1 MPRFIRPKIGIGII
15 VALLGSYAA
24 VGAFAAPDFVPWPDP
39 LSLSGD
45 HANVSDHPGVG
56 PGEDVELPDQ
66 VGGDHPG
73 DTVGSAHEDHGVPV
87 DSPACEKHGC
97 SDEVEV
103 PGGHSLNLPDPAVE
117 GMKGA
122 AEHRSD
128 AQGGDATTG
137 GDGSRGRSDG
147 APYGPPD
154 GVETSSD
161 GEGDGQEDDE
171 DGDEEEEEEEEE
183 DED

>member
-73 DTVGSAHEDHGVPV
+73 DTIGSAHEDHGVPV

-117 GMKGA
+117 GMEGA

-128 AQGGDATTG
+128 AQSGE
-137 GDGSRGRSDG
+137 GSHGRPDDV
-147 APYGPPD
+147 PRGPPQGS
-154 GVETSSD
+154 GVSSD
-161 GEGDGQEDDE
+161 GEGDGLEDDE

-183 DED
+183 EDED